1 MQRKRATVGHGRCHE
16 REHRLPQQRFQTA
29 VSLIY
34 PPRCL
39 TCGGTV
45 ESDFGLC
52 GSCWRDAHFI
62 GGTICDGCGV
72 PLPGSDT
79 NEEAHCDACLMAPRL
94 WVQGR
99 AALTYKGSG
108 RKLVLGLKHGD
119 RQEIAGPAARWMAQ
133 AIKGLLPENALI
145 VPIPLHWMRLLK
157 RRYNQSA
164 LLAKALARETGLAWS
179 PDLLIRYR
187 RTTSLDG
194 LGREERYAAVD
205 NAIKVHPKRRHQII
219 GRPVL
224 LVDDVMTSGATL
236 TAATQAL
243 LREGSGPVRVVTLAR
258 AIKDT

>member
-1 MQRKRATVGHGRCHE
+1 M
-16 REHRLPQQRFQTA
+16 PNQRFQTA

-39 TCGGTV
+39 TCGTTV
-45 ESDFGLC
+45 ESNFGLC
-52 GSCWRDAHFI
+52 ASCWREAHFI

-72 PLPGSDT
+72 PLPGSDPT
-79 NEEAHCDACLMAPRL
+79 EDARCDACMMAPPA

-99 AALTYKGSG
+99 SAMVYKGSG

-133 AIKGLLPENALI
+133 AIKGIVPQDALI
-145 VPIPLHWMRLLK
+145 VPVPLHWMRLLK

-164 LLAKALARETGLAWS
+164 LLAKALAQETGLAWS
-179 PDLLIRYR
+179 PDLLQRFR
-187 RTTSLDG
+187 KTPSLDG
-194 LGREERYAAVD
+194 LGRAERFATLD
-205 NAIKVHPKRRHQII
+205 NAIRVHPNRRHQIV

-224 LVDDVMTSGATL
+224 VVDDVMTSGATL
-236 TAATQAL
+236 GAVTTAL

-258 AIKDT
+258 AAKDA